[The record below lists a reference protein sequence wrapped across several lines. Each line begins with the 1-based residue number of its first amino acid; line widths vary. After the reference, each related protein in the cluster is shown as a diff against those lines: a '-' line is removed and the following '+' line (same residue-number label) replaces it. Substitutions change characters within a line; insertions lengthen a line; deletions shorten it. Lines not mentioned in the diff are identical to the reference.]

1 LLLDEIGDMPLS
13 LQAKLLRVL
22 QEGEIRPLGSN
33 DTHKIDVR
41 IIAATHRDLSVLVS
55 EGKFREDLYYRLAQ
69 FPIELPALRH
79 RESDILELARHF
91 AEKACSFLQRDPVR
105 WSDAALEHLSGY
117 NFPGNVRELKGLVER
132 AVLLCE
138 GGELLDEHFSLRME
152 AMADDNSG
160 LNLRERLEKVER
172 SLLLDCLRKN
182 DGNQTLAARE
192 LGLPRRTLLYRLGRL
207 NINLGD
213 FDG

>member
-1 LLLDEIGDMPLS
+1 MLLDEIGDMPLS

-22 QEGEIRPLGSN
+22 QEGEIRPLGCN

-69 FPIELPALRH
+69 FPIELPALRQ
-79 RESDILELARHF
+79 RDGDILDLARHF
-91 AEKACSFLQRDPVR
+91 ADKACAYLNRDPVQ
-105 WSDAALEHLSGY
+105 WSDAALDHLCSY
-117 NFPGNVRELKGLVER
+117 AFPGNVRELKALVER
-132 AVLLCE
+132 AILLCD
-138 GGELLDEHFSLRME
+138 GDELQVEHFALRLDAHPKE
-152 AMADDNSG
+152 H
-160 LNLRERLEKVER
+160 NLDLRKQLEQVER
-172 SLLLDCLRKN
+172 NLLLKCLRKN
-182 DGNQTLAARE
+182 RGNQTLAARE

-213 FDG
+213 LDA